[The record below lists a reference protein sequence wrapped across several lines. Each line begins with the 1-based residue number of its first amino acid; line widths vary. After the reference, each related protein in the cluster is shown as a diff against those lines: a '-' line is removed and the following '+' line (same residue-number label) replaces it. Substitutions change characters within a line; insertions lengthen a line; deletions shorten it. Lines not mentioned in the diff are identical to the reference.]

1 MSYTIA
7 VANQKGGVG
16 KTATATALAAAF
28 CDQGYRTLLID
39 VDPQGSATG
48 WMGFD
53 RSRRYASLSDV
64 MRAVAVEGADPD
76 PTPAIVVL
84 EPGLDLL
91 PAHINLAGL
100 ELELA
105 SALDRE
111 WILHDLV
118 AAVALRYDIIVLDTP
133 PTLGLLAINALLAA
147 DAVLIPQIPDAVSV
161 QGLGLLATTLKHLR
175 RTKAKRHEDLSVAG
189 VVLTQV
195 RPRTDHHR
203 QYRRFVAEFCAAQN
217 IPFLSAP
224 TEDERQGAEFV
235 EIPSTI
241 RAPDAAGR
249 SVPLSRYADA
259 GEARTAY
266 QRLAALLAPQEVAH
280 AR

>member
-1 MSYTIA
+1 
-7 VANQKGGVG
+7 VG

-28 CDQGYRTLLID
+28 ADQGYRTLLID
-39 VDPQGSATG
+39 SDPQGSATA

-53 RSRRYASLSDV
+53 RTRRYTSLYDV
-64 MRAVAVEGADPD
+64 MRAVAGGADPD
-76 PTPAIVVL
+76 PSPAIVAL
-84 EPGLDLL
+84 EPTLHLL

-105 SALDRE
+105 AALDRE

-118 AAVALRYDIIVLDTP
+118 AAVADQYDVIVLDTP
-133 PTLGLLAINALLAA
+133 PTLALFAINALLAA

-161 QGLGLLATTLKHLR
+161 QGLGLLAQTLKHLR
-175 RTKAKRHEDLSVAG
+175 RTKAKRREDLAFAG

-195 RPRTDHHR
+195 QPRTDHHR
-203 QYRRFVAEFCAAQN
+203 QYRRFVAEFCAAQG

-224 TEDERQGAEFV
+224 TDEERQAAEFV
-235 EIPSTI
+235 EIPATI

-249 SVPLSRYADA
+249 GIPLSRYAEA
-259 GEARTAY
+259 GKAAEAYRK
-266 QRLAALLAPQEVAH
+266 LARLLAPEEVAH